1 MLAGPFSLVAVQIIL
16 SLQGR
21 IKNVIKDMLRIS
33 NRDLVWQT
41 MNIFSGL
48 NSAIINMPWFM
59 KLYIRDM
66 ISR

>member
-1 MLAGPFSLVAVQIIL
+1 MLAGPFSLVAVRIIL

-21 IKNVIKDMLRIS
+21 IKNVINDNGK
-33 NRDLVWQT
+33 
-41 MNIFSGL
+41 NIEQGPCL
-48 NSAIINMPWFM
+48 ANNMPWFM